1 MSQLK
6 NKTILSLILIFSIF
20 ALIAAYFIQYTLG
33 HKPCNLCL
41 IERLPYI
48 FAIFLITFVLILK
61 KFKKFIFILLVLIFI
76 SATFI
81 SFYHYGIEQGFFKES
96 LACDA
101 GNEINELSKEN
112 LLRELKNKSISC
124 KDINFT
130 IFGLS
135 LATINTFISLALSII
150 TIKIFLNY
158 EKKK

>member
-61 KFKKFIFILLVLIFI
+61 KFKKFIFILLVLTFI

-101 GNEINELSKEN
+101 GDEINELSKEN
-112 LLRELKNKSISC
+112 LLRELKNKSTSC

-158 EKKK
+158 EKNK